1 MIIGARTAA
10 WAKRG
15 GGVPTAR
22 DYVQDGLIVMWD
34 GIENAGLCV
43 HDTSATTWRDLS
55 GHGYDLSCFNSYE
68 WLDSAVKLSGG
79 SRPIYRPRTII
90 GKLGADAHVSI
101 VAEAESSGGVIL
113 GLGQG
118 NSNSAIVFTR
128 RSNGAFVQIANSSSA
143 GIKNI
148 VPFSETLF
156 SIAVN
161 YSSGDIAYSEVN
173 GIQKNPY
180 YKFGGTYCSTLCVG
194 DRVNDSSNP
203 FTGKV
208 HTIRIYSRVLTSA
221 EIAHNYA
228 VDKARFGLP

>member
-1 MIIGARTAA
+1 MFEAVRTGA
-10 WAKRG
+10 WAKSG
-15 GGVPTAR
+15 GELPTAR
-22 DYVQDGLIVMWD
+22 DYVQDGLIGLWD
-34 GIENAGLCV
+34 GIENAGWGV
-43 HDTSATTWRDLS
+43 HDPSATTWKDLS

-79 SRPIYRPRTII
+79 SRPIYRPHTII

-101 VAEAESSGGVIL
+101 VAEAESNGGVIF
-113 GLGQG
+113 GAGQG
-118 NSNSAIVFTR
+118 PENSAIVFTR

-180 YKFGGTYCSTLCVG
+180 YSFGGTYCSTLCVG
-194 DRVNDSSNP
+194 DRANDSSVP

-208 HTIRIYSRVLTSA
+208 HTIRIYSRVLTA
-221 EIAHNYA
+221 EEIAHNYKI
-228 VDKARFGLP
+228 DKARFNLP